1 MRMKRLLAVS
11 LFTSLTAAA
20 SADSPPADLA
30 PPAPTT
36 SQTLDRLYARLA
48 KTRLPEEA
56 QGILTEIGHLRLQSG
71 SDTADLLLN
80 RAMKARGSS
89 QLDLSLQLFDSV
101 VTLYPDWSE
110 AWSARATAR
119 FQKGDLDGAVADLAQ
134 TLKREPRDIGALA
147 GLGAI
152 LADSGQAEGALRAYD
167 RALALAPAFEPL
179 QEARARAQNKL
190 WSLTP

>member
-1 MRMKRLLAVS
+1 MKRLLAVA
-11 LFTSLTAAA
+11 LFLSLTAAA
-20 SADSPPADLA
+20 SADSPPADPA

-56 QGILTEIGHLRLQSG
+56 QGILTEIDHLRLQSG
-71 SDTADLLLN
+71 SDTADLLLS
-80 RAMKARGSS
+80 RAMKARAAS